1 MKQFITK
8 NFVTLVLGI
17 VVLLLILQRCNAPK
31 IDTQEPII
39 VTKID
44 TVFTIKDSIVY
55 RIPKPI
61 KIIIRDTL
69 PQEFTEV
76 SKQECD
82 SLRESYISLAK
93 RFTAQNIYKDT
104 LKLDSVGQ
112 VVVNDTTYLNE
123 LVGRSY
129 EYKYSIPTITKT
141 ITITTQQKP
150 KNQFYIGGGVQGN
163 KINIINQIN
172 AGLLFKN
179 KKDQIFIGQGGIDIT
194 GQVNY
199 GIYSYWK
206 IKL

>member
-1 MKQFITK
+1 MKHFITK
-8 NFVTLVLGI
+8 NFVTLILGI

-31 IDTQEPII
+31 IDTPEPVI

-55 RIPKPI
+55 RTPKPI

-76 SKQECD
+76 SKQDCD

-141 ITITTQQKP
+141 ITITTPQKP
-150 KNQFYIGGGVQGN
+150 KNQLYFGGGLEGN
-163 KINIINQIN
+163 KTNIINQIN
-172 AGLLFKN
+172 AGLLLKN
-179 KKDQIFIGQGGIDIT
+179 KKDQIFGITTGIDIT

-199 GIYSYWK
+199 GINSYWK

>member
-1 MKQFITK
+1 MKHFITK
-8 NFVTLVLGI
+8 NFIPLILGTLVLI
-17 VVLLLILQRCNAPK
+17 LILERCNNKPV
-31 IDTQEPII
+31 TQEPTVI
-39 VTKID
+39 TKID
-44 TVFTIKDSIVY
+44 TIFTIKDSIIY
-55 RIPKPI
+55 RTPKPI

-69 PQEFTEV
+69 PTEYVQV
-76 SKQECD
+76 SNQECD

-141 ITITTQQKP
+141 ITTQQKP
-150 KNQFYIGGGVQGN
+150 KNQLYFGGGLEGN
-163 KINIINQIN
+163 KTNIINQIN
-172 AGLLFKN
+172 AGLLLKN
-179 KKDQIFIGQGGIDIT
+179 KKDQIFGITTGIDII

-199 GIYSYWK
+199 GINSYWK

>member
-1 MKQFITK
+1 MKHFITK
-8 NFVTLVLGI
+8 NFIPLILGILVLI
-17 VVLLLILQRCNAPK
+17 LILERCNNKP
-31 IDTQEPII
+31 ITQEPTII
-39 VTKID
+39 TKID

-55 RIPKPI
+55 RTPKPI

-69 PQEFTEV
+69 PTEYVQV
-76 SKQECD
+76 SNQECD

-141 ITITTQQKP
+141 ITIITPQKP
-150 KNQFYIGGGVQGN
+150 KNQLYFGGGLEGN
-163 KINIINQIN
+163 KTNIINQIN
-172 AGLLFKN
+172 AGLLLKN
-179 KKDQIFIGQGGIDIT
+179 KKDQIFGITTGIDIT

-199 GIYSYWK
+199 GINSYWK